1 MARKDLLSFCVYS
14 DKFFE
19 INKHHE
25 IIADA
30 LQRFMEGKVK
40 KLTRKLE
47 IEKADNAELVSYG
60 IELLKENKKL
70 RVNPEN
76 MGGGE

>member
-1 MARKDLLSFCVYS
+1 MDNSQIAFIKQRAREHLLSFCVYS

-40 KLTRKLE
+40 KLILQTPPR
-47 IEKADNAELVSYG
+47 S
-60 IELLKENKKL
+60 
-70 RVNPEN
+70 
-76 MGGGE
+76 

>member
-1 MARKDLLSFCVYS
+1 MTHKQDLLLHAMAVKKEDMAFFKEMARKDLLSFCVYS

-25 IIADA
+25 IIANA

-40 KLTRKLE
+40 KLILQTPPR
-47 IEKADNAELVSYG
+47 S
-60 IELLKENKKL
+60 
-70 RVNPEN
+70 
-76 MGGGE
+76 